1 MQIARLLRYSS
12 KGLLLTPSISLL
24 IISFLIGTGET
35 KISLAN
41 ISAAGEFPDS
51 RLPCDISH
59 LNVTQ
64 SSSQASNILVRIE
77 SEDYKAS
84 GEGVDYH
91 NVSSCNSGGEYRRD
105 LGVSSPSDI
114 DSGHKTVPTVS
125 TEWLASEVL
134 VGGIWKYNITDG
146 VTSGEDVLKSSHT
159 AGNWENVTDVIS
171 FTNASSYDSFVD
183 ITVLPL
189 GDSITSGNSKHMTYR
204 YPLWVKFIDS
214 GFNFDGIHFDLVGSQ
229 NSNHNGNRVW
239 PDYRGHSFDY
249 DHEGHPGWRA
259 EQILAVLPTWL
270 KGYTPDIVLLHI
282 GTNDVMANQTTLSTI
297 NEIEQIIDVLRADNP
312 RVIVLLAKIIPTRDP
327 ILNQRII
334 ELNQRIDSIARSK
347 STVESPVV
355 IVDQNLGFNVSE
367 DTDDGVHPNRTGA
380 EKIAQ
385 KWFEA
390 IAKAVQLRY
399 LPSKELA

>member
-1 MQIARLLRYSS
+1 M
-12 KGLLLTPSISLL
+12 LLTPSISLL

-35 KISLAN
+35 KISSAN
-41 ISAAGEFPDS
+41 LSAAGEFSDS

-59 LNVTQ
+59 LNVIQ
-64 SSSQASNILVRIE
+64 RSSQASNILVRIE
-77 SEDYKAS
+77 SEDYKVS
-84 GEGVDYH
+84 KEEVDYH
-91 NVSSCNSGGEYRRD
+91 NVSSCNSGGEYHRD
-105 LGVSSPSDI
+105 LGVSCPSDI

-125 TEWLASEVL
+125 AEQLTSNVL
-134 VGGIWKYNITDG
+134 VGGIWKDNITDG
-146 VTSGEDVLKSSHT
+146 VTSGEDVLKSPRT
-159 AGNWENVTDVIS
+159 AGNRENATGVTSV
-171 FTNASSYDSFVD
+171 TNASSYDSFVN

-189 GDSITSGNSKHMTYR
+189 GDSITSGNGKHITYR

-229 NSNHNGNRVW
+229 DSKHNGNRVW
-239 PDYRGHSFDY
+239 PEHRGHSFDH

-259 EQILAVLPTWL
+259 EQILAILPTWL

-282 GTNDVMANQTTLSTI
+282 GTNDVMANQSTLSTT
-297 NEIEQIIDVLRADNP
+297 NEIEQIITVLRADNP
-312 RVIVLLAKIIPTRDP
+312 RVIVLLAKIIPNRDL

-334 ELNQRIDSIARSK
+334 ELNQRIDSIAVSK

-355 IVDQNLGFNVSE
+355 IVDQNLGFNVTE

-399 LPSKELA
+399 LPSKKFI

>member
-1 MQIARLLRYSS
+1 MQTARLLRYIS
-12 KGLLLTPSISLL
+12 KGLLLTSSISLL
-24 IISFLIGTGET
+24 VISFLIGTGET

-41 ISAAGEFPDS
+41 VSAAEEFSDS
-51 RLPCDISH
+51 WLPCDISH
-59 LNVTQ
+59 LNAAQ
-64 SSSQASNILVRIE
+64 SSSQSSNALVHIE
-77 SEDYKAS
+77 SEGYKVN

-91 NVSSCNSGGEYRRD
+91 NVSSCNSGGEYHID
-105 LGVSSPSDI
+105 LDVSFTI
-114 DSGHKTVPTVS
+114 DSGHKTTPTASV
-125 TEWLASEVL
+125 ERLAS
-134 VGGIWKYNITDG
+134 D
-146 VTSGEDVLKSSHT
+146 SEDVLKSSHT
-159 AGNWENVTDVIS
+159 VGNGENVTD
-171 FTNASSYDSFVD
+171 ASSYDSFVD

-214 GFNFDGIHFDLVGSQ
+214 GFHADGIYFDFVGSQ

-239 PDYRGHSFDY
+239 PDHRGHSFDH

-282 GTNDVMANQTTLSTI
+282 GTNDVMTNQTTLSTI
-297 NEIEQIIDVLRADNP
+297 NEIEQIVNVLRADNP
-312 RVIVLLAKIIPTRDP
+312 KVIVLLAKIIPTRDP

-334 ELNQRIDSIARSK
+334 ELNQRIDGIIMSK

-355 IVDQNLGFNVSE
+355 IVDQNLGFNAAE
-367 DTDDGVHPNRTGA
+367 DIDDGLHPNRTGA

-399 LPSKELA
+399 LPNQSLTR

>member
-1 MQIARLLRYSS
+1 MQTARLLRYIS
-12 KGLLLTPSISLL
+12 KGLLLTSSISLL
-24 IISFLIGTGET
+24 VISFLIGTGET

-41 ISAAGEFPDS
+41 VSAAEEFSDS

-59 LNVTQ
+59 LNSAQ
-64 SSSQASNILVRIE
+64 SSSQSSNALVHIE
-77 SEDYKAS
+77 SEDYKVS
-84 GEGVDYH
+84 GVGVGYH
-91 NVSSCNSGGEYRRD
+91 NVSSCNSGGEYHID
-105 LGVSSPSDI
+105 LDVSFTI
-114 DSGHKTVPTVS
+114 DSGHKTAPTASV
-125 TEWLASEVL
+125 ERLAS
-134 VGGIWKYNITDG
+134 D
-146 VTSGEDVLKSSHT
+146 SEDVLKSSHA
-159 AGNWENVTDVIS
+159 AGNGENVTD
-171 FTNASSYDSFVD
+171 ASSYDSFVD

-214 GFNFDGIHFDLVGSQ
+214 GFNVDGIYFDFVGWQ
-229 NSNHNGNRVW
+229 NSNHDGNRVW
-239 PDYRGHSFDY
+239 PDHRGRSFDH

-282 GTNDVMANQTTLSTI
+282 GTNDVMTNQTTLSTI
-297 NEIEQIIDVLRADNP
+297 NEIEQIVNVLRADNP
-312 RVIVLLAKIIPTRDP
+312 KVIVLLAKIIPIRDP

-334 ELNQRIDSIARSK
+334 ELNRRIDGIIMSK

-355 IVDQNLGFNVSE
+355 IVDQNLGFNVTE

-399 LPSKELA
+399 LPNQSLTR

>member
-12 KGLLLTPSISLL
+12 KVMLLTPSISLL

-35 KISLAN
+35 KISSAN
-41 ISAAGEFPDS
+41 LSAAGEFSDS

-59 LNVTQ
+59 LNVIQ
-64 SSSQASNILVRIE
+64 RSSQASKILVRIE
-77 SEDYKAS
+77 SEDYKVS
-84 GEGVDYH
+84 KEEVDYH
-91 NVSSCNSGGEYRRD
+91 NVSSCNSGGEYHRD
-105 LGVSSPSDI
+105 LGVSCPSDI
-114 DSGHKTVPTVS
+114 DSGHKTIPTVS
-125 TEWLASEVL
+125 AEQLTSNVL

-146 VTSGEDVLKSSHT
+146 VTSGEDVLKSPRT
-159 AGNWENVTDVIS
+159 AGNRENATGVTSVA
-171 FTNASSYDSFVD
+171 NASSYDSFVN

-189 GDSITSGNSKHMTYR
+189 GDSITSGNGKHITYR

-229 NSNHNGNRVW
+229 NSKHNGNRVW
-239 PDYRGHSFDY
+239 PEHRGHSFDH

-259 EQILAVLPTWL
+259 EQILAILPTWL

-282 GTNDVMANQTTLSTI
+282 GTNDVMANQSTLSTT
-297 NEIEQIIDVLRADNP
+297 NEIEQIITVLRADNP
-312 RVIVLLAKIIPTRDP
+312 RVIVLLAKIIPNRDL

-334 ELNQRIDSIARSK
+334 ELNQQIDSIAVSK

-355 IVDQNLGFNVSE
+355 IVDQNLGFNVTE

-390 IAKAVQLRY
+390 TAKAAQLRY
-399 LPSKELA
+399 LPTKKLA

>member
-1 MQIARLLRYSS
+1 MAAAAQSTPIGHVVGLLPSPKPPDPRLGVKSRPSLISLGLVHGMRLARLLRYSS

-41 ISAAGEFPDS
+41 ISATGELPDS
-51 RLPCDISH
+51 RLPCNISR

-64 SSSQASNILVRIE
+64 SSPQASNILVHIE
-77 SEDYKAS
+77 SEYYNVS
-84 GEGVDYH
+84 GEGVDHH
-91 NVSSCNSGGEYRRD
+91 NVSSCNSGREYRRN
-105 LGVSSPSDI
+105 LGVSSPS
-114 DSGHKTVPTVS
+114 
-125 TEWLASEVL
+125 
-134 VGGIWKYNITDG
+134 N
-146 VTSGEDVLKSSHT
+146 
-159 AGNWENVTDVIS
+159 
-171 FTNASSYDSFVD
+171 VD

-214 GFNFDGIHFDLVGSQ
+214 GFNFDGIHFDFVGSQ
-229 NSNHNGNRVW
+229 NLDHSGAQVW
-239 PDYRGHSFDY
+239 PDHRGHSFDH

-259 EQILAVLPTWL
+259 EQILAILPIWL
-270 KGYTPDIVLLHI
+270 KRYTPDIVLLHI
-282 GTNDVMANQTTLSTI
+282 GTNDVMANQTTLSTTD
-297 NEIEQIIDVLRADNP
+297 EVEQIITVLRDDNP
-312 RVIVLLAKIIPTRDP
+312 KVIVLLAKIIPNGDP
-327 ILNQRII
+327 IVNQRII
-334 ELNQRIDSIARSK
+334 ELNQRIDSIAISK

-355 IVDQNLGFNVSE
+355 IVDQNLGFNVTE

-390 IAKAVQLRY
+390 VVKAVELRY
-399 LPSKELA
+399 FPTSSFKRGDGVS

>member
-24 IISFLIGTGET
+24 IISFLIGT
-35 KISLAN
+35 K
-41 ISAAGEFPDS
+41 
-51 RLPCDISH
+51 
-59 LNVTQ
+59 V
-64 SSSQASNILVRIE
+64 
-77 SEDYKAS
+77 S

-114 DSGHKTVPTVS
+114 DSGHKTVPTVGA
-125 TEWLASEVL
+125 ERLASEVL

-146 VTSGEDVLKSSHT
+146 VTLGEDVLKSPHT
-159 AGNWENVTDVIS
+159 AGNGENVTDVTS
-171 FTNASSYDSFVD
+171 FTNASSYDSFVE

-214 GFNFDGIHFDLVGSQ
+214 GFNSDGIHFDFVGSQ
-229 NSNHNGNRVW
+229 DSNHNGNQVW
-239 PDYRGHSFDY
+239 PDYRGHSFDH

-270 KGYTPDIVLLHI
+270 KGYTSDIVLLHI

-297 NEIEQIIDVLRADNP
+297 NEIKQIVNVLQADNP
-312 RVIVLLAKIIPTRDP
+312 KVIVLLAKIIPTRDP

-334 ELNQRIDSIARSK
+334 ELNQRIDSIALSK

-355 IVDQNLGFNVSE
+355 IVDQNLGFNVTE
-367 DTDDGVHPNRTGA
+367 DTDDGLHPNRTGA

-390 IAKAVQLRY
+390 ITKAVQLRY
-399 LPSKELA
+399 LPSQELARPILN

>member
-1 MQIARLLRYSS
+1 MRIARLLRYSS

-41 ISAAGEFPDS
+41 ISATGELPDS
-51 RLPCDISH
+51 RLLCNISR

-64 SSSQASNILVRIE
+64 SSSQASNILVHIE
-77 SEDYKAS
+77 SEYYKVS
-84 GEGVDYH
+84 GEGVDHH
-91 NVSSCNSGGEYRRD
+91 NVSSCNIGREYRRD
-105 LGVSSPSDI
+105 SGVSSPSD
-114 DSGHKTVPTVS
+114 
-125 TEWLASEVL
+125 
-134 VGGIWKYNITDG
+134 
-146 VTSGEDVLKSSHT
+146 
-159 AGNWENVTDVIS
+159 
-171 FTNASSYDSFVD
+171 VD

-189 GDSITSGNSKHMTYR
+189 GDSITSGNSKHMTCR

-214 GFNFDGIHFDLVGSQ
+214 GFNYDGIYFDLVGSQ

-259 EQILAVLPTWL
+259 EQIVAILPTWL

-282 GTNDVMANQTTLSTI
+282 GTNDVMANQSTLSTT
-297 NEIEQIIDVLRADNP
+297 NEIEQIITVLRADNP
-312 RVIVLLAKIIPTRDP
+312 KVIVLLAKIIPNRDL

-334 ELNQRIDSIARSK
+334 ELNQRIDSIAVSK

-355 IVDQNLGFNVSE
+355 IVDQNLGFNVTE